1 MLHCNEVTRLCAS
14 EDIRRASFGKRMA
27 VRLHL
32 MMCSSCQRYVRELKV
47 IGDAV
52 RGISREAPDDEARA
66 DALIRRVLSDTAQS
80 DE

>member
-1 MLHCNEVTRLCAS
+1 
-14 EDIRRASFGKRMA
+14 
-27 VRLHL
+27 

-52 RGISREAPDDEARA
+52 RGISREVPDDEERA